1 MNIGNL
7 LKIAYSSIMRNKTR
21 TLLTILGVVIGIS
34 SVIAMVSLGQSSQ
47 KNINNQVS
55 TMENSSM
62 IKQSMAK
69 GCFSFMPKVLV
80 SKSHFNKAW
89 MV

>member
-1 MNIGNL
+1 
-7 LKIAYSSIMRNKTR
+7 MRNKTR

-55 TMENSSM
+55 TMGTNM
-62 IKQSMAK
+62 IMV
-69 GCFSFMPKVLV
+69 MP
-80 SKSHFNKAW
+80 
-89 MV
+89 MVDTWLLMFFCELCPRLTIAITRRDANHHTPVW